1 MRNRLKLAMGGNRWL
16 AALLVVFS
24 LAACGHP
31 SSIPQSSR
39 ALFDGSSLRGWSG
52 DPRVWSVRDGAIVG
66 SSHPAGRK
74 ENTFLIADGCYSDF
88 VLTFE
93 FQPTTG
99 GSGIQIRSRRL
110 PTTGFRVAGFQ
121 IDIGDGETGSFYEE
135 AGRGVLAAVDPIK
148 LRKMIRPGWNTLTIR
163 AEGNC
168 FEVRLNGH
176 VTTRYTEPSPGC
188 PRSGCI
194 ALQLQGGPSMEIAFR
209 NIRIE
214 VLDHSS

>member
-1 MRNRLKLAMGGNRWL
+1 M
-16 AALLVVFS
+16 
-24 LAACGHP
+24 
-31 SSIPQSSR
+31 PQASR

-52 DPRVWSVRDGAIVG
+52 DSKVWCVRDGAIVG

-74 ENTFLIADGCYSDF
+74 ENTFLIADGRYSDF
-88 VLTFE
+88 VLSLE

-99 GSGIQIRSRRL
+99 GSGVQIRSRRL
-110 PTTGFRVAGFQ
+110 PMRGFRVAGFQ
-121 IDIGDGETGSFYEE
+121 IDIGEGETGSFYEE

-148 LRKMIRPGWNTLTIR
+148 LRRFLNAGWNTLTIC
-163 AEGNC
+163 AEGNR
-168 FEVRLNGH
+168 FEVQLNGH
-176 VTTRYTEPSPGC
+176 VTARYTEPSLGY

-194 ALQLQGGPSMEIAFR
+194 ALQLQGGPPMEIAFR